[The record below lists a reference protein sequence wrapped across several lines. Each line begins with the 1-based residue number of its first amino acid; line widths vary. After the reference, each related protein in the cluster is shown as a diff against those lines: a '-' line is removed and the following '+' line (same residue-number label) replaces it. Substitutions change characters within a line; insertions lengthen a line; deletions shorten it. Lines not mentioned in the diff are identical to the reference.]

1 MVLKDKT
8 GKQCS
13 AVEVFTLSI
22 KAFVDRLMKDLE
34 ILEAGFRDDDILW
47 VLTVPAAWTDSGKQL
62 MRESAEK
69 VRLSNTYL
77 YHNATEF
84 QTQ

>member
-22 KAFVDRLMKDLE
+22 KDFVDRLKR
-34 ILEAGFRDDDILW
+34 ILLKGVRDDDILW
-47 VLTVPAAWTDSGKQL
+47 VLTVPSVWTDSAKQL
-62 MRESAEK
+62 IRESAEK
-69 VRLSNTYL
+69 ARFSNTYL
-77 YHNATEF
+77 HHSAAKF
-84 QTQ
+84 QAH

>member
-8 GKQCS
+8 GKRCS

-22 KAFVDRLMKDLE
+22 KAFVDQWMNVLE
-34 ILEAGFRDDDILW
+34 IRDTLLRDDEIQW

-77 YHNATEF
+77 YHNAT
-84 QTQ
+84 